1 MSSSS
6 KKAYR
11 SAHFHD
17 TLMLLKK
24 FRDVSWSVEISSKSL
39 HDEIYAECGCSPDV
53 LLDGLN
59 ITNSG
64 PRLEGYARSLARS
77 KKMLQI
83 LTYAID
89 VMRSRHKN
97 GELYYWVL
105 YYTYLSPQAESL
117 PNILNLLNE
126 KYSMMSSRTYYL
138 RRAEAIEVL
147 SSLLWGYTSSDCEDI
162 LDLLIPEAK

>member
-1 MSSSS
+1 MSLSP
-6 KKAYR
+6 KKVER

-17 TLMLLKK
+17 TLVLLKK
-24 FRDVSWSVEISSKSL
+24 YRDVSWSVDISSKSL

-59 ITNSG
+59 ISSSG

-89 VMRSRHKN
+89 VMRSHHKN

-117 PNILNLLNE
+117 PNVLNLLTE
-126 KYSMMSSRTYYL
+126 KYSMMSTRTYYL

-162 LDLLIPEAK
+162 LDLLLPESK

>member
-1 MSSSS
+1 MSSTR
-6 KKAYR
+6 KKADR

-17 TLMLLKK
+17 TLTLLKK
-24 FRDVSWSVEISSKSL
+24 YRDVSWNVDISSKSL
-39 HDEIYAECGCSPDV
+39 HDEVYAEYGSSSEV
-53 LLDGLN
+53 ILDELG
-59 ITNSG
+59 ITGSG

-83 LTYAID
+83 LSSSID
-89 VMRSRHKN
+89 LMRDRHKK

-105 YYTYLSPQAESL
+105 YYTYLTPKAESL

-126 KYSMMSSRTYYL
+126 KFPIMSTRTYYL

-147 SSLLWGYTSSDCEDI
+147 SSVLWGYTSSDCEDI
-162 LDLLIPEAK
+162 LNLLLPESK